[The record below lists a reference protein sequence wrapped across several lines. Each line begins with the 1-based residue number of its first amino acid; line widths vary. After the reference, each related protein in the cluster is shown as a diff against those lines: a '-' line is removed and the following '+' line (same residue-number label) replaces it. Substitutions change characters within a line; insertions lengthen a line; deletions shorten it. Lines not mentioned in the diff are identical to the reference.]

1 MLKTMTAALASL
13 FLLGCDPMD
22 SKEVDTAY
30 TGPDYIT
37 GPTLEARSVSVLD
50 TQDDHGFG
58 TFYTL
63 TYETN
68 LEEVEVIAG
77 RGLYLFSESQLGTF
91 SDGSYTG
98 ALYDFEED
106 ENQPYIGA
114 YENVKTYEVDVDGA
128 FVVVLYFDSFSIGWE
143 NVEGET
149 FSCDDPL
156 AYTQSSA
163 ISLGGGLLETT
174 FFLDVEINCA

>member
-13 FLLGCDPMD
+13 FLLGCDPMGG
-22 SKEVDTAY
+22 KEVDTAY

-37 GPTLEARSVSVLD
+37 GSTLEERSVSVLD
-50 TQDDHGFG
+50 SESRKGLS

-77 RGLYLFSESQLGTF
+77 RGLYLFSEDQLGTF

-98 ALYDFEED
+98 TFYDFEED
-106 ENQPYIGA
+106 EDQPYIGD
-114 YENVKTYEVDVDGA
+114 YENVKTYEVSVDGS
-128 FVVVLYFDSFSIGWE
+128 FVVVLYFDSFSMGWE
-143 NVEGET
+143 NAEGDT
-149 FSCDDPL
+149 YSCDDPL
-156 AYTQSSA
+156 TYSQSST
-163 ISLGGGLLETT
+163 ISLGGGLLETD
-174 FFLDVEINCA
+174 FLLNVEINCD